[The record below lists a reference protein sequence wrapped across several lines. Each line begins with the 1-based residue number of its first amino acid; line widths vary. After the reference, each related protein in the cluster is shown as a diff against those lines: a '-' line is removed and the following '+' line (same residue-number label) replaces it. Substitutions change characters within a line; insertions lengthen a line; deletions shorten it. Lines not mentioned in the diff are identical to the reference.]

1 MEKTIQQHL
10 SRKRDEVLELW
21 REELKRDRVEPL
33 PERDLRVILDL
44 LSAALVEK
52 EIHFPRLA
60 SPISPVCVATHLVC
74 LRRALA
80 AEFATLTQ
88 ESELHRILDA
98 ALDTTALHL
107 IESCDVDSRG
117 VPPVLKIHREYLD
130 NVLDFADI
138 GFFVLGP
145 DGRVLFWGRGME
157 RLYDVP
163 ADHVLGKYL
172 AEAFPAFKD
181 EPEFHQLFEKV
192 IATGRAQEGVGI
204 QHRSLKK
211 GLRTLDLKLSPFRS
225 ADGRILGVSVLVVD
239 VTKRRAEE
247 EALDR
252 YRKYVQ
258 TILEGA
264 ADAIIVLDEENRIV
278 MWNKG
283 AEELYG
289 WKAEEVVGKPVTVI
303 VPNDPR
309 AQREIEQISEEV
321 KRKGFIRN
329 WQTER
334 ITRDGR
340 RVLINLTRT
349 AIFDREGKYIGSS
362 VIARDITEQK
372 RLEQQLI
379 QSEKLSAVGQLA
391 AGIAHEIGSP
401 LTAVASLSQLLLEM
415 SEDDFFR
422 ERLALIRKEV
432 DRISRT
438 VRELVD
444 FSRPVTNKVERLDV
458 NQIVREAV
466 RIVRYDRRLKHRE
479 IHVDLTDGLPSVEV
493 AFDQMLQVLVNL
505 LLNAADAIEE
515 REDGEVWV
523 KTEARGDRVV
533 ISVRDNG
540 VGIPPENL
548 RKIFDP
554 FFTTKKAG
562 KGTGLGL
569 WVCYNIVEN
578 FSGHIEV
585 ESEPGRGAEFRI
597 VLPASVAEQQTG
609 AAA

>member
-1 MEKTIQQHL
+1 MGISAELPGGGPVCLVFLPGKLLPCSGFFPAPDLHSFRKIRRLARVAKPELTFSSTRFAFRGPCGNVSFPRDAVCVGTTKRSNRKTSAQREPAAAETGEEGLEKTIQQHL

-309 AQREIEQISEEV
+309 A
-321 KRKGFIRN
+321 
-329 WQTER
+329 
-334 ITRDGR
+334 
-340 RVLINLTRT
+340 
-349 AIFDREGKYIGSS
+349 
-362 VIARDITEQK
+362 
-372 RLEQQLI
+372 
-379 QSEKLSAVGQLA
+379 
-391 AGIAHEIGSP
+391 
-401 LTAVASLSQLLLEM
+401 
-415 SEDDFFR
+415 
-422 ERLALIRKEV
+422 
-432 DRISRT
+432 
-438 VRELVD
+438 
-444 FSRPVTNKVERLDV
+444 
-458 NQIVREAV
+458 
-466 RIVRYDRRLKHRE
+466 
-479 IHVDLTDGLPSVEV
+479 
-493 AFDQMLQVLVNL
+493 
-505 LLNAADAIEE
+505 
-515 REDGEVWV
+515 
-523 KTEARGDRVV
+523 
-533 ISVRDNG
+533 
-540 VGIPPENL
+540 
-548 RKIFDP
+548 
-554 FFTTKKAG
+554 
-562 KGTGLGL
+562 
-569 WVCYNIVEN
+569 
-578 FSGHIEV
+578 
-585 ESEPGRGAEFRI
+585 
-597 VLPASVAEQQTG
+597 
-609 AAA
+609 